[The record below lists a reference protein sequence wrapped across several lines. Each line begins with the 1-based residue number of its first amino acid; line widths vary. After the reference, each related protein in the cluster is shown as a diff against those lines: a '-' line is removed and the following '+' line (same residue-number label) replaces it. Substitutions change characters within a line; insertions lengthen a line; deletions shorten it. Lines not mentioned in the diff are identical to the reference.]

1 MPRGLLLATRVAV
14 AVALVSLLL
23 VVLTHPGR
31 VAAKTLLLLPDM
43 FPNSPLRPL
52 AWVTGPPRVEE
63 YNYDFSVG
71 HVDSDVY
78 LPAAGGRHGA
88 LILLLGAV
96 GFPRRDP
103 ALVRFAD
110 GLSRAGA
117 VVLIP
122 ESSNLQQGDILP
134 GEVDGLL
141 QAVTYLR
148 ARPEVDPER
157 VGFLGFSVGGS
168 LAILAAE
175 DERGRDQIGFVNAFG
190 SYYDA
195 RDLLRA
201 VATRQIRVDG
211 QMVPWAPSE
220 LTVWVFSRQL
230 IQPLPDERDRDILA
244 RVLLDKEPQALA
256 DLGNLSA
263 DGRLVLELFLEPK
276 PERVDAIIADLPP
289 ALRERLAGIS
299 PSRGLE
305 HLAAHLYLMHDR
317 SDSYIP
323 FTESRKLTAAAP
335 PGTFRAYGEFDL
347 FAHVMPDR
355 PLPGPVFA
363 LELLKLYHHA
373 WLFCQ
378 EFL

>member
-1 MPRGLLLATRVAV
+1 
-14 AVALVSLLL
+14 
-23 VVLTHPGR
+23 
-31 VAAKTLLLLPDM
+31 
-43 FPNSPLRPL
+43 
-52 AWVTGPPRVEE
+52 
-63 YNYDFSVG
+63 
-71 HVDSDVY
+71 
-78 LPAAGGRHGA
+78 
-88 LILLLGAV
+88 LLLGAV
-96 GFPRRDP
+96 GYPRRDP

-117 VVLIP
+117 VVMIP

-141 QAVTYLR
+141 QAVAYLR
-148 ARPEVDPER
+148 ARPEVDPAR

-201 VATRQIRVDG
+201 VATRQIQLDG
-211 QMVPWAPSE
+211 RSVPWAPSE

-230 IQPLPDERDRDILA
+230 IQPLPDGQDRDILT
-244 RVLLDKEPQALA
+244 RVLLDKQPEALA
-256 DLGNLSA
+256 ELGSLSA

-289 ALRERLAGIS
+289 SLRERLLGIS
-299 PSRGLE
+299 PSRDLA
-305 HLAAHLYLMHDR
+305 HLTAHLYLMHDR

-323 FTESRKLTAAAP
+323 FTESRQLAAAAP
-335 PGTFRAYGEFDL
+335 PGAFRAYSEFDL
-347 FAHVMPDR
+347 FAHVLPDR

-363 LELLKLYHHA
+363 LEVLRLYHHA
-373 WLFCQ
+373 WLFCE

>member
-1 MPRGLLLATRVAV
+1 MRKLLLAARLALAVTLISLVLVA
-14 AVALVSLLL
+14 
-23 VVLTHPGR
+23 LTHPGR

-52 AWVTGPPRVEE
+52 AWVTGSPRVEE
-63 YNYDFSVG
+63 YNYDFSEG

-78 LPAAGGRHGA
+78 LPPVGGRHGA

-96 GFPRRDP
+96 GYPRRDP

-117 VVLIP
+117 VVMIP

-141 QAVTYLR
+141 QAVAYLR
-148 ARPEVDPER
+148 TRPEVDPAR

-195 RDLLRA
+195 RDLLRS
-201 VATRQIRVDG
+201 VAARQIQVDG
-211 QMVPWAPSE
+211 QIMPWAPSE

-244 RVLLDKEPQALA
+244 RVFLDKQPEALA

-289 ALRERLAGIS
+289 SLRDRLVGIS
-299 PSRGLE
+299 PSRDLGRLT
-305 HLAAHLYLMHDR
+305 AHLYLMHDR
-317 SDSYIP
+317 SDTYIP
-323 FTESRKLTAAAP
+323 FTESRRLAAAAP
-335 PGTFRAYGEFDL
+335 PGAFRAYSEFDL

-355 PLPGPVFA
+355 PLPGPIFA
-363 LELLKLYHHA
+363 LEVLKLYYHA